1 MSSECKYSFLE
12 AKARLESLCA
22 YQERCSF
29 DLDKKMRTW
38 GLNEEDRNALLAHLI
53 ENNFLSEERFAE
65 AYVSGKTKIKRWG
78 KIKIVNELKR
88 KKISDYSI
96 KRAFKELEEDLY
108 EDNVRALIQ
117 RKYSDIKGD
126 PKDYK
131 NKVKVYRFLAS
142 KGYETD
148 LIKREVERFLQ
159 DVE

>member
-12 AKARLESLCA
+12 AKSRLESLCA

-96 KRAFKELEEDLY
+96 KRAFEELEEDLY